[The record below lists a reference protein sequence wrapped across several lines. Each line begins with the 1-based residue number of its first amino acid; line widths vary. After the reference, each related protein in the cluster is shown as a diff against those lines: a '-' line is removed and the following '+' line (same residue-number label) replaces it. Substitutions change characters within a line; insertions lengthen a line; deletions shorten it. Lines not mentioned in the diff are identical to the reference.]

1 MNIDLKQMLKELYQ
15 ISGFRISVY
24 DTEWREIASYPQQLS
39 DFCSC
44 IQKKPDAKKICI
56 HNDRLAFQSV
66 KQSGEPYIYRCQF
79 GLYEA
84 VAPLYYFGMLSGYL
98 MMGQVLETAPN
109 SRKQVLDL
117 ALPYCDDKDAMQTI
131 IHQMPSCSSQTF
143 SSYLTIMSICAEY
156 ITLSNRFRPVHQ
168 NLAQSIKEYLE
179 LHSPEKNHIKHSMP
193 AILLQQSDFNGQHF
207 VKRYDQTINRF
218 LLIIRLRVA
227 KEKLTSGND
236 SISEVAIKCGF
247 ADQNYFCKVFRQ
259 QEGLTP
265 TQYRNINHDK
275 EQ

>member
-179 LHSPEKNHIKHSMP
+179 LHYPEKITLNTLCRQFYCSRATLMT
-193 AILLQQSDFNGQHF
+193 AFRQE
-207 VKRYDQTINRF
+207 YDQTINRF
-218 LLIIRLRVA
+218 LLIIRVRVA

>member
-44 IQKKPDAKKICI
+44 IQKNPDAKKICI

-179 LHSPEKNHIKHSMP
+179 LHYPEKITLNTLCRQFYCSRATLMT
-193 AILLQQSDFNGQHF
+193 AFRQE
-207 VKRYDQTINRF
+207 YDQTINRF

>member
-179 LHSPEKNHIKHSMP
+179 LHYPEKITLNTLCRQFYCSRATLMT
-193 AILLQQSDFNGQHF
+193 AFRQE
-207 VKRYDQTINRF
+207 YDQTIKRF

>member
-39 DFCSC
+39 GFCSC

-179 LHSPEKNHIKHSMP
+179 LHYPEKITLNTLCRQFYCSRATLMT
-193 AILLQQSDFNGQHF
+193 AFRQE
-207 VKRYDQTINRF
+207 YDQTINRF
-218 LLIIRLRVA
+218 LLIIRVRVA

>member
-39 DFCSC
+39 GFCSC
-44 IQKKPDAKKICI
+44 IQKNPDAKKICI

-109 SRKQVLDL
+109 RRKQVLDL

-179 LHSPEKNHIKHSMP
+179 LHYPEKITLNTLCRQFYCSRATLMT
-193 AILLQQSDFNGQHF
+193 AFRQE
-207 VKRYDQTINRF
+207 YDQTINRF
-218 LLIIRLRVA
+218 LLIIRVRVA

>member
-15 ISGFRISVY
+15 ISGFRISIY

-39 DFCSC
+39 GFCSC
-44 IQKKPDAKKICI
+44 IQKNPDAKKICI

-179 LHSPEKNHIKHSMP
+179 LHYPEKITLNTLCRQFYCSRATLMT
-193 AILLQQSDFNGQHF
+193 AFRQE
-207 VKRYDQTINRF
+207 YDQTINRF
-218 LLIIRLRVA
+218 LLIIRVRVA

>member
-44 IQKKPDAKKICI
+44 IHKKPDAKKICI

-179 LHSPEKNHIKHSMP
+179 LHYPEKITLNTLCRQFYCSRATLMT
-193 AILLQQSDFNGQHF
+193 AFRQE
-207 VKRYDQTINRF
+207 YDQTINRF

>member
-39 DFCSC
+39 GFCSC
-44 IQKKPDAKKICI
+44 IQKNPDAKKICI

-109 SRKQVLDL
+109 SRKQVLNL

-179 LHSPEKNHIKHSMP
+179 LHYPEKITLNTLCRQFYCSRATLMT
-193 AILLQQSDFNGQHF
+193 AFRQE
-207 VKRYDQTINRF
+207 YDQTINRF
-218 LLIIRLRVA
+218 LLIIRVRVA

>member
-39 DFCSC
+39 GFCSC
-44 IQKKPDAKKICI
+44 IQKNPDAKKICI

-179 LHSPEKNHIKHSMP
+179 LHYPEKITLNTLCRQFYCSRATLMT
-193 AILLQQSDFNGQHF
+193 AFRQE
-207 VKRYDQTINRF
+207 YDQTINRF

>member
-39 DFCSC
+39 GFCSC
-44 IQKKPDAKKICI
+44 IQKNPDAKKICI

-98 MMGQVLETAPN
+98 MMVQVLETAPN

-179 LHSPEKNHIKHSMP
+179 LHYPEKITLNTLCRQFYCSRATLMT
-193 AILLQQSDFNGQHF
+193 AFRQE
-207 VKRYDQTINRF
+207 YDQTINRF

>member
-39 DFCSC
+39 GFCSC
-44 IQKKPDAKKICI
+44 IQKNPDAKKICI

-179 LHSPEKNHIKHSMP
+179 LHYPENITLNTLCRQFYCSRATLMT
-193 AILLQQSDFNGQHF
+193 AFRQE
-207 VKRYDQTINRF
+207 YDQTINRF
-218 LLIIRLRVA
+218 LLIIRVRVA

>member
-39 DFCSC
+39 GFCSC
-44 IQKKPDAKKICI
+44 IQKNPDAKKICI

-109 SRKQVLDL
+109 SRKHVLDL
-117 ALPYCDDKDAMQTI
+117 ALPYCVDKDAMQTI

-179 LHSPEKNHIKHSMP
+179 LHYPEKITLNTLCRQFYCSRATLMT
-193 AILLQQSDFNGQHF
+193 AFRQE
-207 VKRYDQTINRF
+207 YDQTINRF
-218 LLIIRLRVA
+218 LLIIRVRVA

>member
-179 LHSPEKNHIKHSMP
+179 LHYPEKITLNTLCRQFYCSRATLMT
-193 AILLQQSDFNGQHF
+193 AFRQE
-207 VKRYDQTINRF
+207 YDQTINRF

>member
-39 DFCSC
+39 GFCSC
-44 IQKKPDAKKICI
+44 IQKNPDAKKICI

-179 LHSPEKNHIKHSMP
+179 LHYPEKITLNTLCRQFYCSRATLMT
-193 AILLQQSDFNGQHF
+193 AFRQE
-207 VKRYDQTINRF
+207 YDQTINRF
-218 LLIIRLRVA
+218 LLIIRVRVA

>member
-1 MNIDLKQMLKELYQ
+1 MNIDLKQMLKDLYQ

-39 DFCSC
+39 GFCSC
-44 IQKKPDAKKICI
+44 IQKNPDAKKICI

-179 LHSPEKNHIKHSMP
+179 LHYPEKITLNTLCRQFYCSRATLMT
-193 AILLQQSDFNGQHF
+193 AFRQE
-207 VKRYDQTINRF
+207 YDQTINRF
-218 LLIIRLRVA
+218 LLIIRVRVA

>member
-1 MNIDLKQMLKELYQ
+1 
-15 ISGFRISVY
+15 
-24 DTEWREIASYPQQLS
+24 
-39 DFCSC
+39 
-44 IQKKPDAKKICI
+44 
-56 HNDRLAFQSV
+56 
-66 KQSGEPYIYRCQF
+66 
-79 GLYEA
+79 
-84 VAPLYYFGMLSGYL
+84 MLSGYL

-179 LHSPEKNHIKHSMP
+179 LHYPEKITLNTLCRQFYCSRATLMT
-193 AILLQQSDFNGQHF
+193 AFRQE
-207 VKRYDQTINRF
+207 YDQTINRF

>member
-98 MMGQVLETAPN
+98 MMGQVLDTAPN

-179 LHSPEKNHIKHSMP
+179 LHYPEKITLNTLCRQFYCSRATLMT
-193 AILLQQSDFNGQHF
+193 AFRQE
-207 VKRYDQTINRF
+207 YDQTINRF

>member
-39 DFCSC
+39 GFCSC
-44 IQKKPDAKKICI
+44 IQKNPDAKKICI

-179 LHSPEKNHIKHSMP
+179 LHYPEKITLNTLCRQFYCSRATLMT
-193 AILLQQSDFNGQHF
+193 AFRQE
-207 VKRYDQTINRF
+207 YDQTINRF
-218 LLIIRLRVA
+218 LLIIRVRVA

-259 QEGLTP
+259 HEGLTP

>member
-24 DTEWREIASYPQQLS
+24 DTEWREIASYPQLS
-39 DFCSC
+39 GFCSC
-44 IQKKPDAKKICI
+44 IQKNPDAKKICI

-179 LHSPEKNHIKHSMP
+179 LHYPEKITLNTLCRQFYCSRATLMT
-193 AILLQQSDFNGQHF
+193 AFRQE
-207 VKRYDQTINRF
+207 YDQTINRF
-218 LLIIRLRVA
+218 LLIIRVRVA

>member
-39 DFCSC
+39 GFCSC
-44 IQKKPDAKKICI
+44 IQKNPDAKKICI

-117 ALPYCDDKDAMQTI
+117 ALTYCDDKDAMQTI

-179 LHSPEKNHIKHSMP
+179 LHYPEKITLNTLCRQFYCSRATLMT
-193 AILLQQSDFNGQHF
+193 AFRQE
-207 VKRYDQTINRF
+207 YDQTINRF
-218 LLIIRLRVA
+218 LLIIRVRVA

>member
-179 LHSPEKNHIKHSMP
+179 LHYPEKITLNT
-193 AILLQQSDFNGQHF
+193 L
-207 VKRYDQTINRF
+207 
-218 LLIIRLRVA
+218 
-227 KEKLTSGND
+227 
-236 SISEVAIKCGF
+236 C
-247 ADQNYFCKVFRQ
+247 RQ
-259 QEGLTP
+259 F
-265 TQYRNINHDK
+265 
-275 EQ
+275 